1 MTTLLDRIDSRPAAA
16 GAMMTDT
23 TPALRLRTTMA
34 ACRVRYTWF
43 GVQKS
48 LTAAQK
54 AQAAEA
60 FDAEGQFLSA
70 TKKLIDTRHTAFRAV
85 TAVRTKITDYWRGLS
100 LPFPEPG
107 VRLIKQEKVDEF
119 AATLADYKAELD
131 DAVANLDRHFGE
143 LKAAAA
149 ERLGSLFNAN
159 DYPETLLGLFDVA
172 WDFPSVEPPDY
183 LVALSPRV
191 YEQERARVAGRFE
204 EAVRLAEQAFL
215 DEFARLVGHLTERVT
230 GANDD
235 GTPKV
240 FRESA
245 VGNLV
250 EFFSRFRELNVHSN
264 PQLDA
269 LVEEAQRAVRGVAAQ
284 DLRDGGALR
293 ERVAAHLGR
302 VQSSLD
308 AMLVDR
314 PRRRILRQAAASGG
328 D

>member
-1 MTTLLDRIDSRPAAA
+1 MTTLLDRIDARPTTEGTTTAAE
-16 GAMMTDT
+16 
-23 TPALRLRTTMA
+23 RLRTTMA

-43 GVQKS
+43 GTQKT
-48 LTAAQK
+48 LTPEQRAT
-54 AQAAEA
+54 AAEA
-60 FDAEGQFLSA
+60 FDADGAVLSA
-70 TKKLIDTRHTAFRAV
+70 GKKLIDTRHTAFRAV
-85 TAVRTKITDYWRGLS
+85 TAVRTKVTDYWRGLS

-107 VRLIKQEKVDEF
+107 VRLIKQRKVDEF
-119 AATLADYKAELD
+119 AATMSDYRSELA
-131 DAVANLDRHFGE
+131 DAVANLDRHYGE

-149 ERLGSLFNAN
+149 ERLGSLFNAS
-159 DYPETLLGLFDVA
+159 DYPESLGGLFDVA
-172 WDFPSVEPPDY
+172 WDFPSVDPPGY
-183 LVALSPRV
+183 LVALSPQI

-230 GANDD
+230 GGNGD
-235 GTPKV
+235 GTTKV

-250 EFFSRFRELNVHSN
+250 EFFQRFRELNVRSN

-269 LVEEAQRAVRGVAAQ
+269 LVEEAMRAVRGVAAR
-284 DLRDGGALR
+284 DLRESGDLR
-293 ERVAAHLGR
+293 QRVAAQLAG

-314 PRRRILRQAAASGG
+314 PRRRILRQSSAPGG
-328 D
+328 A